1 MFHGYCIDK
10 EKLDKLAHPV
20 VKPVPDWHLG
30 MDSKVASEYR
40 NTSVEQAEP
49 PIPPPFFC
57 AFAPWSRLD
66 AYACVILS
74 TGWNYRPV
82 LYVTHAWLESGVT
95 EKDEEG

>member
-1 MFHGYCIDK
+1 MSHGYCIDN
-10 EKLDKLAHPV
+10 EKLDKLVHPV
-20 VKPVPDWHLG
+20 VKTVPDWHLAK
-30 MDSKVASEYR
+30 SLQNSE
-40 NTSVEQAEP
+40 
-49 PIPPPFFC
+49 IPAWNKQNPSSRPPFYC

-95 EKDEEG
+95 EKDAEG